1 MLPLDSFL
9 SFAISFRARRAG
21 VGVCAW
27 RCGLEWISRAGATA
41 RPPNVPRKA
50 RRRVGRAPTAKTTSR
65 RNRARRDRFVAAVTT
80 SPEWPRESS
89 NSSFFGRARAPRA
102 VARRR
107 RRECGWCR
115 VMWSLA
121 GRSALSSRDAPSLCS
136 RQRRRPCLC
145 TAGRPPS
152 CHPSP
157 PSRAPRGSLSAGGG
171 GWRTTRV
178 SVARARRAL
187 PSPNAAER
195 RARARVAGGVSC
207 RALCGAAR
215 AAALHVH
222 PPTRKPAAGVER
234 GREAL
239 REGVLSGARSGDS
252 CGLTKR

>member
-1 MLPLDSFL
+1 MLPPVSFL

-80 SPEWPRESS
+80 SSEWPRESS

-102 VARRR
+102 VARRRR

-121 GRSALSSRDAPSLCS
+121 GRSALSSRDAPSSCN
-136 RQRRRPCLC
+136 RRRRRPCLC

-152 CHPSP
+152 CRLLPRSG
-157 PSRAPRGSLSAGGG
+157 APCGSLSAGGG
-171 GWRTTRV
+171 RV
-178 SVARARRAL
+178 ADDARQ
-187 PSPNAAER
+187 R
-195 RARARVAGGVSC
+195 RARAP
-207 RALCGAAR
+207 RAPLSERGGAAR
-215 AAALHVH
+215 ARAARASRTVSNLA
-222 PPTRKPAAGVER
+222 PY
-234 GREAL
+234 
-239 REGVLSGARSGDS
+239 
-252 CGLTKR
+252 LTFS

>member
-1 MLPLDSFL
+1 MLPPVSFL
-9 SFAISFRARRAG
+9 SFAISSRARRAG
-21 VGVCAW
+21 VGVCVW

-80 SPEWPRESS
+80 SSEWPRESS

-107 RRECGWCR
+107 RGRECGWCR

-121 GRSALSSRDAPSLCS
+121 GRSALSSRDAPRLCS

-152 CHPSP
+152 CRPSP
-157 PSRAPRGSLSAGGG
+157 RCRAPRGSLSAGGG

-195 RARARVAGGVSC
+195 RARSRARPAPC
-207 RALCGAAR
+207 RR
-215 AAALHVH
+215 
-222 PPTRKPAAGVER
+222 TR
-234 GREAL
+234 
-239 REGVLSGARSGDS
+239 
-252 CGLTKR
+252 C